1 METTKQRKCFACGV
15 KLSSFLS
22 SSIESKYCYRHYRI
36 FDSFI
41 AEHKA
46 VVKAYG
52 SISWKDFLIKKLSD
66 AGNNTDP
73 DLKKVIH
80 AELKNT

>member
-1 METTKQRKCFACGV
+1 MEG
-15 KLSSFLS
+15 LS
-22 SSIESKYCYRHYRI
+22 
-36 FDSFI
+36 D
-41 AEHKA
+41 
-46 VVKAYG
+46 
-52 SISWKDFLIKKLSD
+52 KKLSD

>member
-1 METTKQRKCFACGV
+1 METTKRRKCFACGE
-15 KLSSFLS
+15 KFSSF
-22 SSIESKYCYRHYRI
+22 SSIDSKYCYRHYQI

-66 AGNNTDP
+66 AGNNIDP
-73 DLKKVIH
+73 DLKKVIQ

>member
-1 METTKQRKCFACGV
+1 METTKQRKCFACGE
-15 KLSSFLS
+15 KLSSSFS
-22 SSIESKYCYRHYRI
+22 FSIDSKYCYRHYQI

-52 SISWKDFLIKKLSD
+52 IISWKDFLIKKLSD
-66 AGNNTDP
+66 SGDNTDP

-80 AELKNT
+80 AELKNM